1 MITPKSLP
9 LDKKSPSAAQADAK
23 VEPRSLEA
31 KVEAL
36 FPLESGAAVKVEAR
50 SLAFNFETQRF
61 ETKIKSVST
70 NGQSALY
77 KEVDNHVKRL
87 ETRANMLAKDLKG
100 QEAQPRMVLTGKVL
114 HS

>member
-1 MITPKSLP
+1 VITPKSPP
-9 LDKKSPSAAQADAK
+9 LDQKSPSAAQADTK
-23 VEPRSLEA
+23 PV
-31 KVEAL
+31 
-36 FPLESGAAVKVEAR
+36 ESGAAAKVETR

-61 ETKIKSVST
+61 ETKMKSVST
-70 NGQSALY
+70 NGQSALDN
-77 KEVDNHVKRL
+77 EVDNHVKRL